1 MRARKVGSQ
10 SYSAPSEQIYSL
22 LSLLLTICVSL
33 LTALPERGAQPSL
46 IEAGAKE
53 GASDPPN
60 QELWGLEAWVFHLR
74 SLDGEGV
81 ERR

>member
-1 MRARKVGSQ
+1 MSV
-10 SYSAPSEQIYSL
+10 SADSTSEG
-22 LSLLLTICVSL
+22 
-33 LTALPERGAQPSL
+33 GAQPSL

-60 QELWGLEAWVFHLR
+60 QELWGLEAWVFPLR
-74 SLDGEGV
+74 SLHGEGM